1 VGEQARSSAMKH
13 FSDDVWIDFA
23 RGKASSS
30 KAAELKRHLD
40 QCAKC
45 RTISGLWSAVIEIVR
60 REEEYRPS
68 DHAVR
73 SAKAMYGLRHAPE
86 SLTGKEAD
94 LIFDSFRAPL
104 IAGVRNSHMPSQRQ
118 LQYESGPILID
129 IELSKESGRSEKS
142 ISLSGQISTRDE
154 AQDVNDCR
162 VFLIRGKRFTA
173 QTKCSRLGEFHFDFA
188 DGKNRKLLIDVGT
201 QEIIQLLLPDMTL
214 RLQ

>member
-1 VGEQARSSAMKH
+1 MKH

-23 RGKASSS
+23 RGKASPS

-45 RTISGLWSAVIEIVR
+45 RTISGLWSAVIEIIR

-68 DHAVR
+68 DHAIR
-73 SAKAMYGLRHAPE
+73 WAKAMYGLRHAPE
-86 SLTGKEAD
+86 SLNGKEAD

-129 IELSKESGRSEKS
+129 IELSKESGRAEKS

-173 QTKCSRLGEFHFDFA
+173 QAKCSRLGEFHFDFA
-188 DGKNRKLLIDVGT
+188 DGKNWRLLINVGT
-201 QEIIQLLLPDMTL
+201 QEIIQLLLPHMTL